1 MVDSAQNYH
10 RRVCIQ
16 YPSSWRSV
24 KETGVT
30 DEATRRKRGL
40 ARLAELGDEPGGE
53 KFLERMGTLGD
64 WVVDFAFGDV
74 HTRPGLD
81 ARERELIILAVLTT
95 LGSSDPQVSAHIRAL
110 RTIDVPWNEIE
121 ETILQTAPYAGVPR
135 AINAM
140 KVLRDEQ
147 EAAG

>member
-1 MVDSAQNYH
+1 LDERQG
-10 RRVCIQ
+10 
-16 YPSSWRSV
+16 
-24 KETGVT
+24 EGVT
-30 DEATRRKRGL
+30 DETTRRERGL

-53 KFLERMGTLGD
+53 HFLARMGTLGD
-64 WVVDFAFGDV
+64 WVVDFAFGEV
-74 HTRPGLD
+74 HTRPGLS

-110 RTIDVPWNEIE
+110 RAIDVPWNEIE

-147 EAAG
+147 EASG